1 MKSPLTTITHLYLD
15 SCTLRPNFLSSIKWE
30 TLDKLVYLAIIMRAD
45 YRYVSEDERFK
56 LCSVNKNIRHLTISG
71 VQMNYTGISFKPGYG
86 FPELRSLKFENF
98 EYGII
103 WDDADLKAFRYC
115 CANSPKLEEISVSGY
130 FGTTETYDSV
140 AHSIG
145 SLLSRPALRKLELE
159 IFWSEPIWRDPPVR
173 FVESII
179 NLIRCPD
186 EKPNLEHLIL
196 HPNCP
201 LSSIYEFVNGN
212 YNLKSLELHG
222 EIGEDETPA
231 DLIEILN
238 CESGL
243 ETLRFGGSFVRSVI
257 PKSVINEF
265 AIRVGGLWNW
275 VKWSRDEF
283 PKLVEDLRKIIE
295 MS

>member
-15 SCTLRPNFLSSIKWE
+15 SSLRPNFLPSIKWE
-30 TLDKLVYLAIIMRAD
+30 TLDKLVYLAIIVRAD
-45 YRYVSEDERFK
+45 YRYVAEDERFK
-56 LCSVNKNIRHLTISG
+56 LCSVSKNIRHLTICG
-71 VQMNYTGISFKPGYG
+71 VQMNDTGISFKPGYG
-86 FPELRSLKFENF
+86 FPELRSLKFE
-98 EYGII
+98 I
-103 WDDADLKAFRYC
+103 WDGADLKALRYC
-115 CANSPKLEEISVSGY
+115 CANSPKLEEISVLGY
-130 FGTTETYDSV
+130 FETMDTYDSV
-140 AHSIG
+140 AQLIG
-145 SLLSRPALRKLELE
+145 SSLSRPALRKLELK
-159 IFWSEPIWRDPPVR
+159 IFWSVPIWHDPPVR

-231 DLIEILN
+231 ALIEILN

-243 ETLRFGGSFVRSVI
+243 ETIEFGGKLLRSVI
-257 PKSVINEF
+257 PESVINEF
-265 AIRVGGLWNW
+265 GMRVGGLWNW
-275 VKWSRDEF
+275 RKGSRDEF
-283 PKLVEDLRKIIE
+283 PKMVEDLRKLIE